1 MNSEYSEDNIKGKI
15 ALITGSTSGIGL
27 GIAKKL
33 SQLECAIIINGF
45 AESKEVDKISQEL
58 YSLGAPSVLHVGTDL
73 SKPEQILKM
82 FDEVNKQYGRVDI
95 LVNNAGIQHVA
106 PIEKFPND
114 KWEAIMRIDL
124 ISSFYTI
131 KYSIENMKESGWG
144 RIINIASA
152 HGLVAS
158 PFKSAYVAAKHGML
172 GLTKTVALEV
182 AESGITV
189 NAICPGYV
197 KTPLVLGQ
205 IKDTA
210 VSRGISEDEVMRDVL
225 LAAQPTKQF
234 VEIEEV
240 AELAAFLCSK
250 RAKSINGAALS
261 IDGGWVAH

>member
-1 MNSEYSEDNIKGKI
+1 MRSKSTEDSIKGKV

-33 SQLECAIIINGF
+33 SQLECNIIINGF
-45 AESKEVDKISQEL
+45 AENEEVDKISKQLHE
-58 YSLGAPSVLHVGTDL
+58 LGAASVLHIGADL
-73 SKPEQILKM
+73 SKPDQILVM
-82 FDEVNKQYGRVDI
+82 FDEIKEQYGKLDI

-106 PIEKFPND
+106 PIEQFPD
-114 KWEAIMRIDL
+114 EKWEAIMRIDL

-131 KYSIENMKESGWG
+131 KYSIESMKKSGWG

-182 AESGITV
+182 AEHGITV
-189 NAICPGYV
+189 NSICPGYV

-210 VSRGISEDEVMRDVL
+210 ISRGITEDEVMRDVL

-240 AELAAFLCSK
+240 AELTAFLCSK
-250 RAKSINGAALS
+250 SAKSINGAALS
-261 IDGGWVAH
+261 MDGGWVAH